1 MHAVVIVAVYMM
13 SSLCRIFI
21 LLYAIM
27 SYDNDV
33 IIMCLCKH
41 CNDYYTGEHS
51 TSLCSHKRS
60 H

>member
-33 IIMCLCKH
+33 ITMCLCKH

-51 TSLCSHKRS
+51 TSQSSMYGSH
-60 H
+60 

>member
-41 CNDYYTGEHS
+41 CNDYYTGGHS
-51 TSLCSHKRS
+51 TSQCSIWGS